1 MKKINIL
8 LLYGLPCSGKSSV
21 LKAIN
26 TGHHVITVDT
36 IITKIVA
43 DPSLEDFNHLSNE
56 IINAIIDE
64 INNSHS
70 TRFLIEVGCLIS
82 KNAIDQL
89 QVFFIKNG
97 YGFFNIELTAD
108 NDELVRRI
116 VNRNRDITSG
126 KKQGIKVDGPDYLTR
141 FKRAFDKN
149 LPDNLIEIDTTAKS
163 TENVISEIIKNTGVE
178 FMTAD

>member
-64 INNSHS
+64 IDNTNS
-70 TRFLIEVGCLIS
+70 TRYLIEVGCLIS
-82 KNAIDQL
+82 
-89 QVFFIKNG
+89 
-97 YGFFNIELTAD
+97 
-108 NDELVRRI
+108 
-116 VNRNRDITSG
+116 
-126 KKQGIKVDGPDYLTR
+126 
-141 FKRAFDKN
+141 
-149 LPDNLIEIDTTAKS
+149 
-163 TENVISEIIKNTGVE
+163 
-178 FMTAD
+178 